1 MSLKP
6 EISNINELR
15 KNTRVILEKLKD
27 LCFGNK
33 FESIL
38 DKRKIMNPAGMN
50 PDTQVYVQ
58 LCIYCVSDNYRCF
71 LDSLITS
78 GSNSAKKFKSLQ
90 TALTLLNEEIDLCL
104 KSKKP
109 KPLKKRFVSNVLR
122 AHTKFFNTFNAK
134 IDTHKCSDLYDK
146 LRMASVAVWNNRFGT
161 TDSDLEQTS

>member
-6 EISNINELR
+6 EISNTNELR

-33 FESIL
+33 FKSIL
-38 DKRKIMNPAGMN
+38 DKRKIMDPEGLN
-50 PDTQVYVQ
+50 PDVQVDAQV
-58 LCIYCVSDNYRCF
+58 CISCVSDSYRCF

-78 GSNSAKKFKSLQ
+78 GSYSAKRFKGLQ
-90 TALTLLNEEIDLCL
+90 SALTLLNEEIDLCR
-104 KSKKP
+104 KSK

-134 IDTHKCSDLYDK
+134 IDTHNCSELYGK
-146 LRMASVAVWNNRFGT
+146 LLMASVVVWNNRFGT
-161 TDSDLEQTS
+161 TDFDLEQTS